1 VEDAIDRAIADYSR
15 SWCTRF
21 TAQMHSLLPREVR
34 DMVYE
39 HLLDP
44 HSLKSVGRQVRL
56 HWEDSSREVELHWLN
71 LSFITKDFLH
81 EVLAMTAFR
90 DNSPD
95 YFRHEVAIDDLEEFL
110 NATAFSTDIPI
121 CYFFGKLE
129 IVINFPALLEEQNL
143 TEDPKQL
150 TDAKSR
156 ELEHYIHHTIST
168 IPVLARQS
176 LEVHLLFENYSHDQA
191 KICKRL
197 LGPMCRDLQKRT
209 RNKEFVH
216 TYLKVPCTKCCRSCG
231 GGHFKY
237 TTFYLDGDEPFDVER
252 TVQCRR
258 HLGVR
263 GS

>member
-1 VEDAIDRAIADYSR
+1 
-15 SWCTRF
+15 
-21 TAQMHSLLPREVR
+21 MHSRLPQELR

-44 HSLKSVGRQVRL
+44 LSLELVARQVRL
-56 HWEDSSREVELHWLN
+56 HWEDPSHEVEMHWLN
-71 LSFITKDFLH
+71 PSFVTQNFLH
-81 EVLAMTAFR
+81 DVLAMTAFR
-90 DNSPD
+90 HNTPD
-95 YFRHEVAIDDLEEFL
+95 YYQHKVDIDDLEEFL

-121 CYFFGKLE
+121 CYYFGKLE
-129 IVINFPALLEEQNL
+129 IVINFPALLEEWNL
-143 TEDPKQL
+143 TEDPKEL

-176 LEVHLLFENYSHDQA
+176 LEVHLLFRDYSHDQA

-197 LGPMCRDLQKRT
+197 LGPTCRDLQKRT

-216 TYLKVPCTKCCRSCG
+216 TYLKVPSTNCCRSCG
-231 GGHFKY
+231 GGHFNH
-237 TTFYLDGDEPFDVER
+237 TTFYLEGDEPFDVER

-258 HLGVR
+258 HLNVR
-263 GS
+263 G